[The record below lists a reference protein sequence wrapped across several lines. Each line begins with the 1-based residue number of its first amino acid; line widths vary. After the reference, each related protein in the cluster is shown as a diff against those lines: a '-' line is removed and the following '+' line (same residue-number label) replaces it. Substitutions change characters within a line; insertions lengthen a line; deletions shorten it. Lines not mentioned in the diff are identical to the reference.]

1 MEKNETGPG
10 AGKHGRAGAGGGLER
25 GMRPGGSCPTV
36 GAASVEASANGR
48 GTKINHD
55 PVRTSVFQMFKS
67 YSSRLIPNGKP
78 AMLFL
83 VKGI

>member
-1 MEKNETGPG
+1 MKRGPG
-10 AGKHGRAGAGGGLER
+10 LGSMAVQVQEVDWREAWG
-25 GMRPGGSCPTV
+25 PGGHCPTV
-36 GAASVEASANGR
+36 GAASVEASVNGC
-48 GTKINHD
+48 GTKINHN

-78 AMLFL
+78 AVLFL